1 MLPFAA
7 AAAPSIFSG
16 LSSLAGGMSANRM
29 MNRAAGQARAATQQG
44 VDVLNQGID
53 ASNQAFSPFVQA
65 GTETLGQYQTGVE
78 NSGNIGIPEASQ
90 DFSFDVWK
98 DPSAQW
104 ALEQQQAATTMGAL
118 ASGRF
123 SSGTMKTLQG
133 NALNNAKTTY
143 NDAFS
148 KYLQD
153 TNQKFDQG
161 QTIYEDRNQQEK
173 QKLDRQAGLVDMG
186 LNATGTNQQLGAGYR
201 SGINADYQSLADALG
216 NIGMQKAG
224 NMRNM
229 FSGLGG
235 AVSGGLTNGLN
246 SILK

>member
-16 LSSLAGGMSANRM
+16 LSSLAGGLSADRAMS
-29 MNRAAGQARAATQQG
+29 RAAGQARAATQQG
-44 VDVLNQGID
+44 VDTLNQGIE

-65 GTETLGQYQTGVE
+65 GTEALGQYQTGVE
-78 NSGNIGIPEASQ
+78 NSGNIGIPEASK

-104 ALEQQQAATTMGAL
+104 ALEQQQAATNMGAL
-118 ASGRF
+118 AGGRF
-123 SSGTMKTLQG
+123 SSGTMKNLQG

-148 KYLQD
+148 RYLQD
-153 TNQKFDQG
+153 SNMKFGQG
-161 QTIYEDRNQQEK
+161 QTIYQDKNQQEQ

-201 SGINADYQSLADALG
+201 SGINADYLNLADTLG

-235 AVSGGLTNGLN
+235 AVSGGLSSGLN
-246 SILK
+246 AIYK